1 VNEGGEVDGTK
12 DFQEKLR
19 RLGTLVGELDQ
30 MPGGGSKVAARE
42 LIQLLM
48 EVHGAGLERMM
59 EIVFDAGGSA
69 LIDRVGEDPI
79 VRHLLLLYSLHPE
92 DMEGRVARAVE
103 VAQAR
108 LRKFDTEVELSGIQN
123 GAVRLRLHTSGHA
136 CGSTTKNLKAIVE
149 EAMYD
154 QAPDLA
160 SLTIVVPEEE
170 ASSFVSIQSLM
181 KRDTGVHDASLVVEV
196 EGGD

>member
-1 VNEGGEVDGTK
+1 VDGAK

-59 EIVFDAGGSA
+59 EIMFDAGGA
-69 LIDRVGEDPI
+69 TVIDRLGEDPI

-92 DMEGRVARAVE
+92 DVDSRVARAIE
-103 VAQAR
+103 GARAR
-108 LRKFDTEVELSGIQN
+108 LRKFDAEVDLASIRE
-123 GAVRLRLHTSGHA
+123 GAVRLNLRTSGHE

-149 EAMYD
+149 EAMYEH
-154 QAPDLA
+154 APDLV
-160 SLTIVVPEEE
+160 SLTIIVPEEE

-181 KRDTGVHDASLVVEV
+181 KHDVGAHDEGLVADV

>member
-1 VNEGGEVDGTK
+1 MNDAGAK

-30 MPGGGSKVAARE
+30 VPGSGSKVAARE

-59 EIVFDAGGSA
+59 EIVFEAGGQVM
-69 LIDRVGEDPI
+69 IDRLGVDPV

-92 DMEGRVARAVE
+92 ELEGRVAGAIETAR
-103 VAQAR
+103 AR
-108 LRKFDTEVELSGIQN
+108 LRKFDAELELAGIQD
-123 GAVRLRLHTSGHA
+123 GTVRLRLHTSGHA

-149 EAMYD
+149 EAVYD
-154 QAPDLA
+154 QAPDLT

-170 ASSFVSIQSLM
+170 ASGFVSVQSLV
-181 KRDTGVHDASLVVEV
+181 KQRVVVRADV
-196 EGGD
+196 EGAD